1 MSRSPRRPADA
12 LTAPGVRPA
21 PGLPVV
27 VLATLA
33 VLVTAADTY
42 VVVLALPDILTGVG
56 VGIDELQRA
65 TPIVG
70 GFLLGYTAT
79 LPLLGRLADLRG
91 RVPALIG
98 CLLLFAAGSLLTAT
112 ADGLGTAVLGRG
124 LQGVGAGGLVPA
136 TLALVADRWP
146 PERRALPL
154 GVVGAVQEA
163 GAVLGPLAG
172 AAVLAVA
179 DWRAIFW
186 LNLLLGLGLAAGV
199 LVSGRVRQPDP
210 VGLGLAVVAGAA
222 LGLLLAAPAAV
233 AEDVTLGLLYVP
245 LLPSLAVTTPL
256 AIVAALAVGA
266 LVVRSLAVPDGAVL
280 PLRGLG
286 RLASEVDVLGSA
298 LVVLA
303 LGSLV
308 WAFAAADPATQVVAH
323 GPVLLPLAALAA
335 GAFVVHERRT
345 PAPVLPLRALRPIGA
360 WGALLVNLLIGA
372 ALVAALVDI
381 PLFARATTTPG
392 DQLGAA
398 LVLLRLLI
406 AVPVGAIA
414 GGWLCRA
421 VAPRLVAAGGMA
433 LAAAAFVAMVGW
445 DERSLDGAWSTV
457 VLVAAGLGFGLA
469 IAPVNAVL
477 LEVTGAEVHGSV
489 SSLAVVA
496 RTVGMLTGLSLLTA
510 VALRRFT
517 AEVSAIGTPFELCPQ
532 TPADCPAY
540 EAATD
545 AAILTQLHTVFA
557 GGAVAALLLL
567 CGVRTSARPG
577 RPAAAP
583 RSPRRGR
590 RAPSSPAPRPPGAAR
605 G

>member
-1 MSRSPRRPADA
+1 MAA
-12 LTAPGVRPA
+12 I
-21 PGLPVV
+21 

-56 VGIDELQRA
+56 VGLDELQRA

-91 RVPALIG
+91 RAPVLIG
-98 CLLLFAAGSLLTAT
+98 CLLLFALGSLLTAT
-112 ADGLGTAVLGRG
+112 ATALGPAVAGRG
-124 LQGVGAGGLVPA
+124 LQGIGAGGLVPA

-146 PERRALPL
+146 PERRAVPL

-186 LNLLLGLGLAAGV
+186 LNLLLGVALAAGV
-199 LVSGRVRQPDP
+199 VVTGRVRRPDP
-210 VGLGLAVVAGAA
+210 VGLALAVLAACA
-222 LGLLLAAPAAV
+222 LGLLLAEPPWL

-245 LLPSLAVTTPL
+245 LLDGAAWTAPLLLATVL
-256 AIVAALAVGA
+256 LVLA
-266 LVVRSLAVPDGAVL
+266 LVVRGVVRPAGAVL

-286 RLASEVDVLGSA
+286 RLAREVDVVGSLLAVVSLGA
-298 LVVLA
+298 
-303 LGSLV
+303 LV
-308 WAFAAADPATQVVAH
+308 WAFAAADPAREVVAH
-323 GPVLLPLAALAA
+323 GRLLLPIAAVAGVLFVLHERRAPQPVLPLAAL
-335 GAFVVHERRT
+335 R
-345 PAPVLPLRALRPIGA
+345 PVGA
-360 WGALLVNLLIGA
+360 WGALLVNLFVGA
-372 ALVAALVDI
+372 ALVAALVDV

-398 LVLLRLLI
+398 LVLLRLLV
-406 AVPVGAIA
+406 AVPVGAVA
-414 GGWLCRA
+414 GGWLCRV
-421 VAPRLVAAGGMA
+421 VAPRVVAGAGMA
-433 LAAAAFVAMVGW
+433 LTAAAFTAMTEW
-445 DERSLDGAWSTV
+445 DERALDGAWSTV

-477 LEVTGAEVHGSV
+477 LAVTPPRVHGSA

-496 RTVGMLTGLSLLTA
+496 RTVGMLAGLSLLTA

-517 AEVSAIGTPFELCPQ
+517 AEVTAIGTPMELCP
-532 TPADCPAY
+532 TSPADCAAY
-540 EAATD
+540 DAATE

-557 GGAVAALLLL
+557 GAGIAAALAAVAALVLLRGGPL
-567 CGVRTSARPG
+567 RGPG
-577 RPAAAP
+577 PA
-583 RSPRRGR
+583 
-590 RAPSSPAPRPPGAAR
+590 
-605 G
+605 